1 MTETDNTVCNSDMPA
16 KIPLEALLRL
26 NRQEIGKLESY
37 VAELEDRIEALEQEN
52 RQLRSCEDK
61 LFAYE
66 KFQVS
71 QKVYEDELN
80 KRIVKRNTNLKRANT
95 ELKSEVNRLIN
106 EIITLRKQLED
117 RPEAI

>member
-52 RQLRSCEDK
+52 KQLRSCKEY
-61 LFAYE
+61 LSAYE

-71 QKVYEDELN
+71 KKVYEDELN
-80 KRIVKRNTNLKRANT
+80 KRIAKRNINLKRANT
-95 ELKSEVNRLIN
+95 ELKSEVNRLIT
-106 EIITLRKQLED
+106 EVIALRKQLES
-117 RPEAI
+117 RPESL

>member
-26 NRQEIGKLESY
+26 NRQEIGKLEAY

-61 LFAYE
+61 LSAYE
-66 KFQVS
+66 KLQVS

-80 KRIVKRNTNLKRANT
+80 KRIVKRKTNLKRENT
-95 ELKSEVNRLIN
+95 ERKRAEDRLIN
-106 EIITLRKQLED
+106 EIITMRRQRDE
-117 RPEAI
+117 RTEAF